1 MVRWWHKED
10 GDISKE
16 LPVESAPSLFQALRG
31 ELLLEDDPKRRCPHI
46 GRAKEVL
53 DWEPCIPVEEG
64 LKNTLDWFARRT
76 ERVYEVS

>member
-10 GDISKE
+10 GDITKQ

-31 ELLLEDDPKRRCPHI
+31 ELLLEDDPKRRCSHI

-53 DWEPCIPVEEG
+53 GWKPRVPAEEG
-64 LKNTLDWFARRT
+64 IKKTLDWFARRT